1 MYYEKYNATK
11 DYFLYEIIVHF
22 GILLVN
28 FA

>member
-1 MYYEKYNATK
+1 MYYEKCNATK
-11 DYFLYEIIVHF
+11 DYFLYEIIVHY